1 MTIFIVL
8 LVLGGPLLVLVGQ
21 VVGCVVAFPVVV
33 AVHLLRALV
42 RWVIGRVVSAFHHS
56 HA

>member
-8 LVLGGPLLVLVGQ
+8 LVLGSPLLVLVDQ

-33 AVHLLRALV
+33 AAHLLRALV
-42 RWVIGRVVSAFHHS
+42 RWVIGRVMNAFHHS